1 MMRVRILLLAAL
13 LALAVP
19 AATLAKQGR
28 SKHHG
33 GSPENHGR
41 SSQIVGTW
49 SVQVTVKVPP
59 GQPTFPALLTFS
71 PGGGVVE
78 TESDAP
84 GTGLGSWEKIGDHQY
99 QFAFETFI
107 FDNKGQPGGHV
118 IVRNQVT
125 VNGDT
130 ASGPFKFDVFD
141 PTGKIVQSGSGTATA
156 TRFQIPPF

>member
-1 MMRVRILLLAAL
+1 MMRVRILLLVAL

-19 AATLAKQGR
+19 AATSAKQGR
-28 SKHHG
+28 SKNHG

-41 SSQIVGTW
+41 SAEILGTW
-49 SVQVTVKVPP
+49 SAQVTVNVPP

-71 PGGGVVE
+71 AGGGVVE

-84 GTGLGSWEKIGDHQY
+84 GTGLGSWEKIGHHQY

-107 FDNKGQPGGHV
+107 FDNAGKPGGDV
-118 IVRNQVT
+118 IVRMQAT

-130 ASGPFKFDVFD
+130 ASGAFKFHVFD
-141 PTGKIVQSGSGTATA
+141 PTGKMVQSGAGTATA

>member
-1 MMRVRILLLAAL
+1 MRVRILLLVAL

-19 AATLAKQGR
+19 AATSAKQGR
-28 SKHHG
+28 SKNHG
-33 GSPENHGR
+33 GSSQNHGG

-49 SVQVTVKVPP
+49 NAQVMVN

-84 GTGLGSWEKIGDHQY
+84 GTGLGSWEKIGHRQY
-99 QFAFETFI
+99 QLAFETFI
-107 FDNKGQPGGHV
+107 FNNAGQPGGDV
-118 IVRNQVT
+118 IVRMQAT

-130 ASGPFKFDVFD
+130 ASGSFKFDVFD
-141 PTGKIVQSGSGTATA
+141 PSGKVVQSGAGTATA